1 MELSLHIILQK
12 PPANVDF
19 GLQKGSGSKYE
30 TVQTQRSNSTDLHFY
45 LTIMVKGDRQKDSL
59 PKFSSPFIQ
68 GPYPNNFIYLDIGRL
83 AGQIGSWER
92 RLKIPLTGATWEIID
107 QLKTESNLI
116 LQTKVPGAAKD
127 GTPNCATV
135 KPFAGWK
142 ITSASPIN

>member
-45 LTIMVKGDRQKDSL
+45 LTIVVKGDRQKDSL

-92 RLKIPLTGATWEIID
+92 RLKIPLTGVTWEIID
-107 QLKTESNLI
+107 QLKTGSNLI
-116 LQTKVPGAAKD
+116 LETKVPGTAKD

-135 KPFAGWK
+135 KPFDGWK
-142 ITSASPIN
+142 ITSTSPIN